1 IHDRDRL
8 AIHQPLAEVVDA
20 ALRGTLKPPQMR
32 IRGADGAIVARIA
45 ETAPMR
51 TAAVREPLEA
61 PRSRGMHETI
71 SVFPYG
77 VSRNYLEQAINE
89 LRVPIRVQN
98 HIEEADLILTLKNYY
113 RRKDSQLKDAEA
125 DGIPIQVL
133 KSNTITQIKNA
144 HGRMYQLDTRDP
156 TESALQETLEGISR
170 AKPTQI
176 HRLAAALADHGYPV
190 WTTREPGGTRVGE
203 MIRPILLGRQGA
215 PITPWSE
222 ALLFTAARAQH
233 VEEVLRPRLERGE
246 LVLCDRYADSTLAY
260 QGYGRGLD
268 LDTLRQLQRQAT
280 GGLQPALT
288 ILLNLPVQAGLAR
301 IPRPNQDRLD

>member
-1 IHDRDRL
+1 
-8 AIHQPLAEVVDA
+8 
-20 ALRGTLKPPQMR
+20 M
-32 IRGADGAIVARIA
+32 
-45 ETAPMR
+45 ETADKPGGFFI
-51 TAAVREPLEA
+51 TFEGPE
-61 PRSRGMHETI
+61 G
-71 SVFPYG
+71 G
-77 VSRNYLEQAINE
+77 
-89 LRVPIRVQN
+89 
-98 HIEEADLILTLKNYY
+98 
-113 RRKDSQLKDAEA
+113 
-125 DGIPIQVL
+125 G
-133 KSNTITQIKNA
+133 KS
-144 HGRMYQLDTRDP
+144 
-156 TESALQETLEGISR
+156 
-170 AKPTQI
+170 TQI

-280 GGLQPALT
+280 GGLQPDLT

-301 IPRPNQDRLD
+301 IPRPNQDRLDQETEAFHQRVRAGYQQLAAADPRRWREVDASAAEERVAGRILELATVALAQAGVRPAQRRSA